1 MILASISFAL
11 IIGGLARASAAD
23 LDLKTMLFKNT
34 TDSLPEVLADKFIDR
49 NSRTLFRWLSK
60 TKKDAAH
67 YPGYSNSP
75 KLTFDGMKVWDANVR
90 FENGTLKRVDLS
102 LYNRGDAGMISDDDF
117 KKLLDKLDKSLA
129 DWLEIKPSAPSK
141 LRLPKNQGMVFSKFW
156 VKGTLL
162 VTEKWSLSKVP
173 RSRNEKPEFITLS
186 FCKFNPKNDP
196 RKTTYVA
203 HGKTN
208 KAIVSNLKSNI
219 KKTDDGGFWLDNVPM
234 VDQGPKGYCVVAVME
249 RILRYYGQDVDQH
262 MMAELGDTKQGGGT
276 YVGKMMEMLKK
287 SGVKFRVKVKVM
299 MESMNSVDLMNE
311 MVKYQSYRKR
321 KKLSSVRP
329 VNGFEENYVQI
340 KQDIETYKKFRVEK
354 LKSDYKKFRKAI
366 VKAIKEGIPLVWGVH
381 LGLVPEEKL
390 NPQTEGGH
398 MRMIIGYN
406 EKTNE
411 IFYTDTW
418 GAGHELKKMNWDDA
432 WCETTSYSV
441 VYPRKK

>member
-1 MILASISFAL
+1 
-11 IIGGLARASAAD
+11 
-23 LDLKTMLFKNT
+23 
-34 TDSLPEVLADKFIDR
+34 
-49 NSRTLFRWLSK
+49 
-60 TKKDAAH
+60 
-67 YPGYSNSP
+67 
-75 KLTFDGMKVWDANVR
+75 
-90 FENGTLKRVDLS
+90 
-102 LYNRGDAGMISDDDF
+102 
-117 KKLLDKLDKSLA
+117 
-129 DWLEIKPSAPSK
+129 
-141 LRLPKNQGMVFSKFW
+141 
-156 VKGTLL
+156 
-162 VTEKWSLSKVP
+162 
-173 RSRNEKPEFITLS
+173 
-186 FCKFNPKNDP
+186 
-196 RKTTYVA
+196 
-203 HGKTN
+203 
-208 KAIVSNLKSNI
+208 
-219 KKTDDGGFWLDNVPM
+219 
-234 VDQGPKGYCVVAVME
+234 
-249 RILRYYGQDVDQH
+249 

-321 KKLSSVRP
+321 KKLSWVRP

-418 GAGHELKKMNWDDA
+418 GAGHELKKMNWDET